1 MKKNAVCF
9 VGQDFIKI
17 QEEVNHMFVCVYAR
31 ARARVCVCVRACVC
45 VGARARVYLCARARV
60 CVWKKGG

>member
-17 QEEVNHMFVCVYAR
+17 QEEVNHMFVCDYAR
-31 ARARVCVCVRACVC
+31 ARTHVYVCVYVRACVD
-45 VGARARVYLCARARV
+45 GCARACILVRAPV
-60 CVWKKGG
+60 CG